1 EFVKDKPYEKIF
13 NRVLLRSFKLA
24 RYSPENPGHF
34 GLGFHTYTHFTS
46 PIRRY
51 PDLMVHRALKFTLGD
66 KKYGK
71 HLEVIEKDLAR
82 IGDHLSKREKDAEQ
96 AERDV
101 VDKLKALYMVGR
113 EGEQYAG
120 LITSVHP
127 FGFFIALEDVFVE
140 GLVHINDLPED
151 VYYMNSAG
159 FTLAGRYFG
168 KTFSV
173 GNRVH
178 IRVKESDPLKGR
190 VDLLLVEKGQQKK
203 YNEVKIGRKRGK
215 NERKNSY
222 RRR

>member
-1 EFVKDKPYEKIF
+1 
-13 NRVLLRSFKLA
+13 
-24 RYSPENPGHF
+24 
-34 GLGFHTYTHFTS
+34 
-46 PIRRY
+46 
-51 PDLMVHRALKFTLGD
+51 MVHRVLKFTLGD
-66 KKYGK
+66 KRFGK
-71 HLEVIEKDLAR
+71 HLDIIEKDLAR
-82 IGDHLSKREKDAEQ
+82 IGDHLSKLEKDAEQ

-101 VDKLKALYMVGR
+101 VDKLKALYMVRR

-127 FGFFIALEDVFVE
+127 FGFFVALEDVFVE

-159 FTLAGRYFG
+159 FTLTGRYFG

-190 VDLLLVEKGQQKK
+190 IDFLLVEKG
-203 YNEVKIGRKRGK
+203 
-215 NERKNSY
+215 
-222 RRR
+222 